1 MTTDQG
7 ITALVINPSENM
19 IKNNINFTSGFS
31 RSYSEIKSVR
41 LKKKCYRGSSW
52 GTDSEAALGRTEG
65 RSLQQDR
72 QLDGTCRVEV
82 LSQAPTI
89 P

>member
-41 LKKKCYRGSSW
+41 LKKNA
-52 GTDSEAALGRTEG
+52 TV
-65 RSLQQDR
+65 DR
-72 QLDGTCRVEV
+72 PGEQTVKL
-82 LSQAPTI
+82 L
-89 P
+89 